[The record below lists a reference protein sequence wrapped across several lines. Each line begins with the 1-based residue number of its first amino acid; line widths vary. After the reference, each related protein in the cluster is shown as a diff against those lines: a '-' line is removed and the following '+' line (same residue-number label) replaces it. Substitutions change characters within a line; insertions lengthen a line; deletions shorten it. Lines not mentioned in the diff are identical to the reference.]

1 MMPVNTSNTDL
12 IRAKELSWLA
22 FNERVLQEAN
32 NPDVPLI
39 DRFRFLGIYSSN
51 LDEFFRVRVAT
62 LKRLSELDSSKAME
76 LLGKDPNQ
84 TLATLNEIVLTQR
97 VKYEKIQKTLIDEL
111 EKQGICFV
119 NEHELTERQS
129 AFALKYFNQRVRP
142 GLMPVMIDQVK
153 QFPDLED
160 DKIYLAILLS
170 KKTGSHQRY
179 ALIEIPCESI
189 SRFLIIPRIGV
200 RKYIMFLDD
209 VIRLGLPDLFQV
221 FKYEK
226 IDAFTIKLTKDA
238 ELDIGDDLGESYVKK
253 ISRGLKKR
261 EAGDPVRFVYDASMP
276 GHFLKYLTRHIG
288 LRQGDSIIPGG
299 RYHNLK
305 DFINLPNLGAENL
318 SYSPLQPFIHPA
330 VRRRKSIFTSI
341 RERDIMMYF
350 PYHSFISF
358 IDLLREASIDPKV
371 RSIKITLYRLA
382 QNSSVINAL
391 INAVRNGKQ
400 VTAVM
405 ELQARF
411 SEQSNIDYS
420 NLLRE
425 EGVRVVYG
433 VPGLK
438 VHAKLCLITRREK
451 GKDIDYACVGTGNF
465 NEETARVFCDLLLLT
480 AKREIADEVSRIFHF
495 IKRNYEI
502 GTYQYLL
509 PAPFTFR
516 DTITQLIR
524 NEIRAAREGLPAYI
538 HFKLNNLTD
547 PEIINELFEASRAG
561 VQIRLN
567 VRGMF
572 AIIMDP
578 EDPRTKNIEAI
589 SIVDRFLEHARI
601 LFFYNMGK
609 ELVYFSSADMM
620 TRNLDRRVEVTC
632 PVFDP
637 LIKEELR
644 SLFDIQWRDNSKARI
659 LDAGLTN
666 RVKPQND
673 DSPYRSQYEF
683 YKFLKEKLEN
693 RHLVK

>member
-1 MMPVNTSNTDL
+1 MPGNTYNTDI

-261 EAGDPVRFVYDASMP
+261 EAGDPVRFVYDASM
-276 GHFLKYLTRHIG
+276 
-288 LRQGDSIIPGG
+288 
-299 RYHNLK
+299 
-305 DFINLPNLGAENL
+305 
-318 SYSPLQPFIHPA
+318 
-330 VRRRKSIFTSI
+330 
-341 RERDIMMYF
+341 
-350 PYHSFISF
+350 
-358 IDLLREASIDPKV
+358 
-371 RSIKITLYRLA
+371 
-382 QNSSVINAL
+382 
-391 INAVRNGKQ
+391 
-400 VTAVM
+400 
-405 ELQARF
+405 
-411 SEQSNIDYS
+411 
-420 NLLRE
+420 
-425 EGVRVVYG
+425 
-433 VPGLK
+433 
-438 VHAKLCLITRREK
+438 
-451 GKDIDYACVGTGNF
+451 
-465 NEETARVFCDLLLLT
+465 
-480 AKREIADEVSRIFHF
+480 
-495 IKRNYEI
+495 
-502 GTYQYLL
+502 
-509 PAPFTFR
+509 
-516 DTITQLIR
+516 
-524 NEIRAAREGLPAYI
+524 
-538 HFKLNNLTD
+538 
-547 PEIINELFEASRAG
+547 
-561 VQIRLN
+561 
-567 VRGMF
+567 
-572 AIIMDP
+572 
-578 EDPRTKNIEAI
+578 
-589 SIVDRFLEHARI
+589 
-601 LFFYNMGK
+601 
-609 ELVYFSSADMM
+609 
-620 TRNLDRRVEVTC
+620 
-632 PVFDP
+632 
-637 LIKEELR
+637 
-644 SLFDIQWRDNSKARI
+644 
-659 LDAGLTN
+659 
-666 RVKPQND
+666 
-673 DSPYRSQYEF
+673 
-683 YKFLKEKLEN
+683 
-693 RHLVK
+693 